1 MYKRQISKYGTK
13 RLNAYWIIESSL
25 NLRTVRVWDKKYD
38 SVTGKESRVLNQK
51 ETALAQNKQE
61 IIQQKFEAWIWQ
73 DADRRKKLCRIY
85 NDRFNCLKPREYD
98 GSLLTF
104 PEMNPEIS
112 LNSHQKNAVAR
123 IVFGGNSLIAHA
135 VGGGKT
141 FTMCAACMRLK
152 QLKIASKPM
161 ITVLD
166 NTLYDFAAAFMSLY
180 PNANILLATEQDF
193 EKRNRRK
200 FFARIATGEY
210 DAVILTH
217 TQFGKIPISYARQ
230 ERLLKEEIT
239 NVIDAIEQIK
249 RNKGEQ
255 FTVKQLIRTKFALMA
270 KLKKLTDQSKKDDII
285 SFEELVLTVCLWT
298 KQICLKIFICILRW
312 AMFQDL
318 HRLNPKRQAT
328 YFLKQDTLTR

>member
-1 MYKRQISKYGTK
+1 
-13 RLNAYWIIESSL
+13 
-25 NLRTVRVWDKKYD
+25 
-38 SVTGKESRVLNQK
+38 
-51 ETALAQNKQE
+51 
-61 IIQQKFEAWIWQ
+61 
-73 DADRRKKLCRIY
+73 
-85 NDRFNCLKPREYD
+85 
-98 GSLLTF
+98 
-104 PEMNPEIS
+104 
-112 LNSHQKNAVAR
+112 
-123 IVFGGNSLIAHA
+123 
-135 VGGGKT
+135 
-141 FTMCAACMRLK
+141 
-152 QLKIASKPM
+152 M

-239 NVIDAIEQIK
+239 NVIDEIEQIK
-249 RNKGEQ
+249 RNKGEL
-255 FTVKQLIRTKFALMA
+255 FTVKQLKRTKFALMA

-298 KQICLKIFICILRW
+298 KQIFLKIFICILRW

>member
-1 MYKRQISKYGTK
+1 M
-13 RLNAYWIIESSL
+13 
-25 NLRTVRVWDKKYD
+25 
-38 SVTGKESRVLNQK
+38 
-51 ETALAQNKQE
+51 
-61 IIQQKFEAWIWQ
+61 
-73 DADRRKKLCRIY
+73 
-85 NDRFNCLKPREYD
+85 
-98 GSLLTF
+98 
-104 PEMNPEIS
+104 
-112 LNSHQKNAVAR
+112 
-123 IVFGGNSLIAHA
+123 IAHA